1 MASEP
6 DPDRL
11 KALEEKLQKVK
22 GKEAPR
28 QTATAKGFSQGEVA
42 WRMVIELATGIG
54 LGFAIGYGI
63 DVLLGTL
70 PIFLVI
76 FTLFGFAAGILRRHK
91 SLTTKIFGSIKRLT
105 AKFPGS
111 THDTAEGTSTS
122 FGCLG
127 SGLLST
133 VIAGVATHSENL

>member
-11 KALEEKLQKVK
+11 RALEERLQKVR
-22 GKEAPR
+22 GKEPPA
-28 QTATAKGFSQGEVA
+28 QTSTAKGFSQGEVA

-76 FTLFGFAAGILRRHK
+76 FTLFGFAAGIRTML
-91 SLTTKIFGSIKRLT
+91 GT
-105 AKFPGS
+105 AKELGRK
-111 THDTAEGTSTS
+111 AEAAARDEG
-122 FGCLG
+122 
-127 SGLLST
+127 
-133 VIAGVATHSENL
+133 N